1 MINQMNELKSKNK
14 KRREQFNLCLQY
26 YQKSNDES
34 LTSEEREKYI
44 ELWAKERS
52 KFRNWNTETFKS
64 E

>member
-1 MINQMNELKSKNK
+1 MKIKLKNK
-14 KRREQFNLCLQY
+14 KRREQFNICLQY

-52 KFRNWNTETFKS
+52 KFRNWTT
-64 E
+64 

>member
-1 MINQMNELKSKNK
+1 MENKMNEIKLKNK
-14 KRREQFNLCLQY
+14 REQFNICLQY

-44 ELWAKERS
+44 ELWAKERI
-52 KFRNWNTETFKS
+52 KFRNGTTETYKP

>member
-1 MINQMNELKSKNK
+1 MNELKSKNK

-34 LTSEEREKYI
+34 FTIEEREKYI

-52 KFRNWNTETFKS
+52 KFRNWTTETLKS